1 MIAPPSGQSIYLW
14 MYRTGLSMEPLGKVL
29 AALSLAGHEVRDKDV
44 RNYWNGYYRRMMY
57 GSGQQAFDQLLSAP
71 CERRVLDYDEY
82 PEHPLDGL
90 PEVASRWVPCSK
102 DNRPMIK
109 WGQGC
114 MTLTDARA
122 VRGCEYL
129 AENLRGTRL
138 VVIDVDG
145 DHGDGLDVE
154 ALRFFARWRDET
166 CCHDKPRL
174 VIDATDETAYDLATL
189 SLPTSYHLTFSVDR
203 VIPTMHFPFAHM
215 DLVGNQRNSLRYFKD
230 KLWNGLPPMPMTR
243 ETWDMVFDY
252 VERRQIGD

>member
-1 MIAPPSGQSIYLW
+1 
-14 MYRTGLSMEPLGKVL
+14 
-29 AALSLAGHEVRDKDV
+29 
-44 RNYWNGYYRRMMY
+44 
-57 GSGQQAFDQLLSAP
+57 
-71 CERRVLDYDEY
+71 
-82 PEHPLDGL
+82 
-90 PEVASRWVPCSK
+90 
-102 DNRPMIK
+102 MIK
-109 WGQGC
+109 WSQGC

-174 VIDATDETAYDLATL
+174 VIDAAGDTAYDLATL